1 MYGKVEKLSEERLQK
16 LESLTPTEEG
26 VPLFKLP
33 GVNEF
38 IPTDFAL
45 RADDADDGRGG
56 GGGGRIH
63 GMEEEET
70 VMEEEEVMEEEAKGL
85 SQDVQQAQMHGMD
98 PDPGFDPWL
107 RLLMPKDVPKTALEV
122 VPRQDWS
129 RLLPPTLIATLPNG
143 NEDLGEEHLPVVQ
156 LWHKM
161 DQSYRVPRSVIVA
174 KLWTPEP
181 YGSPEAAVHARLFV
195 RLLQRDLRAWVY
207 DAAMADLRY
216 ALKMTTHGLQL
227 SVVGFSSKVGTVTP

>member
-1 MYGKVEKLSEERLQK
+1 MYIKVEKLSEERLQK
-16 LESLTPTEEG
+16 LESLTATEEG

-33 GVNEF
+33 GANEF

-45 RADDADDGRGG
+45 RADDG
-56 GGGGRIH
+56 IH
-63 GMEEEET
+63 GIHDIHGI
-70 VMEEEEVMEEEAKGL
+70 EEEEVMDEQAKDEEAKEVA
-85 SQDVQQAQMHGMD
+85 QVMQQAQMHGVDPGPD
-98 PDPGFDPWL
+98 PDPSFDSWL
-107 RLLMPKDVPKTALEV
+107 RLLLPKQIPKTALEA
-122 VPRQDWS
+122 VPREDWS
-129 RLLPPTLIATLPNG
+129 RLLPPTLVASLPNG
-143 NEDLGEEHLPVVQ
+143 NEDLGEEQLPVVQ

-161 DQSYRVPRSVIVA
+161 DQSYRVPRSVVVA

-227 SVVGFSSKVGTVTP
+227 SVVGFSSKVTSSW